1 MKTKNAI
8 ILMFISLLFI
18 NCKQSKECEKTNTE
32 MDKTSKKTKVMK
44 LISENTKPGES
55 NVTLEDVALLKKTI
69 FFSKDDEANL
79 KLAAQDYFP
88 KNDGVT
94 SKNTNFTAFINAKI
108 YITPTYV
115 VENGILLIQEGR
127 VINVGQ
133 GIKLPENTVLIDLE
147 GKSIYPSFVDIYSL
161 DSIHRSMVYF

>member
-32 MDKTSKKTKVMK
+32 MDKMSKKTKVMK

-79 KLAAQDYFP
+79 KLA
-88 KNDGVT
+88 G
-94 SKNTNFTAFINAKI
+94 
-108 YITPTYV
+108 
-115 VENGILLIQEGR
+115 E
-127 VINVGQ
+127 
-133 GIKLPENTVLIDLE
+133 VLKDQIED
-147 GKSIYPSFVDIYSL
+147 VL
-161 DSIHRSMVYF
+161 DV

>member
-79 KLAAQDYFP
+79 KLAGEVLKDQIEDVLDVWYGYVGSNEHLLYYFNSP
-88 KNDGVT
+88 RYICDIFGK
-94 SKNTNFTAFINAKI
+94 FT
-108 YITPTYV
+108 
-115 VENGILLIQEGR
+115 
-127 VINVGQ
+127 
-133 GIKLPENTVLIDLE
+133 
-147 GKSIYPSFVDIYSL
+147 IYSWH
-161 DSIHRSMVYF
+161 IHLSAASVELANFGVELAKYRHIAGIFESF